1 MHNAYVHMYM
11 YMRPVCKSTSLITP
25 LLTTPSMSMNNALSG
40 LKCWNAI
47 KSVFSPEFCIASVPG
62 FSFMQYGCGAEKTA
76 KKKKSLVDFDHV
88 GTVTCNGMQFCHT
101 SYLGVK

>member
-1 MHNAYVHMYM
+1 MSASSSSELTSI
-11 YMRPVCKSTSLITP
+11 STSKL
-25 LLTTPSMSMNNALSG
+25 
-40 LKCWNAI
+40 
-47 KSVFSPEFCIASVPG
+47 ASVPG
-62 FSFMQYGCGAEKTA
+62 FSSMQYGCGAENTA

>member
-1 MHNAYVHMYM
+1 MGVG
-11 YMRPVCKSTSLITP
+11 PKS
-25 LLTTPSMSMNNALSG
+25 
-40 LKCWNAI
+40 
-47 KSVFSPEFCIASVPG
+47 
-62 FSFMQYGCGAEKTA
+62 TA

>member
-1 MHNAYVHMYM
+1 MLDSNHIWMVIVPANCTD
-11 YMRPVCKSTSLITP
+11 RLQP
-25 LLTTPSMSMNNALSG
+25 L
-40 LKCWNAI
+40 
-47 KSVFSPEFCIASVPG
+47 ASIPG
-62 FSFMQYGCGAEKTA
+62 FSFMQYGCGAKNTA

>member
-1 MHNAYVHMYM
+1 MGTRTMDIAYADCVNS
-11 YMRPVCKSTSLITP
+11 VSLHPRFIEYN
-25 LLTTPSMSMNNALSG
+25 LLSAMVQELG
-40 LKCWNAI
+40 LCHLQ
-47 KSVFSPEFCIASVPG
+47 FSIASVPG

-101 SYLGVK
+101 WGLNN

>member
-1 MHNAYVHMYM
+1 MYGKHLRAYTYHTVEDDN
-11 YMRPVCKSTSLITP
+11 CSANCCITVE
-25 LLTTPSMSMNNALSG
+25 L
-40 LKCWNAI
+40 
-47 KSVFSPEFCIASVPG
+47 ASVPG
-62 FSFMQYGCGAEKTA
+62 FSFMQYGCGAENTA

>member
-1 MHNAYVHMYM
+1 MILTHASTIMYKFQQNGFAK
-11 YMRPVCKSTSLITP
+11 YGKYSFLRH
-25 LLTTPSMSMNNALSG
+25 LTL
-40 LKCWNAI
+40 
-47 KSVFSPEFCIASVPG
+47 ASVPG
-62 FSFMQYGCGAEKTA
+62 FSSMQYGCGAENTA

>member
-1 MHNAYVHMYM
+1 
-11 YMRPVCKSTSLITP
+11 MRSQCSL
-25 LLTTPSMSMNNALSG
+25 
-40 LKCWNAI
+40 
-47 KSVFSPEFCIASVPG
+47 ASVPG

>member
-1 MHNAYVHMYM
+1 MYV
-11 YMRPVCKSTSLITP
+11 SP
-25 LLTTPSMSMNNALSG
+25 LLELTKIFADRLLEHSESLNHSTVITFAQVFKMSRFN
-40 LKCWNAI
+40 
-47 KSVFSPEFCIASVPG
+47 VASVPG
-62 FSFMQYGCGAEKTA
+62 FSFMQYGCGAENTA

>member
-1 MHNAYVHMYM
+1 MSTDSYARQWNLWYINHDY
-11 YMRPVCKSTSLITP
+11 SGTSLIR
-25 LLTTPSMSMNNALSG
+25 TPSIVDT
-40 LKCWNAI
+40 W
-47 KSVFSPEFCIASVPG
+47 FSPNSNGYIASVPG
-62 FSFMQYGCGAEKTA
+62 FSFMQYGCGAENTA

>member
-1 MHNAYVHMYM
+1 MQRICANQLRTTNKWIAKKKCNMTTETG
-11 YMRPVCKSTSLITP
+11 STT
-25 LLTTPSMSMNNALSG
+25 LL
-40 LKCWNAI
+40 
-47 KSVFSPEFCIASVPG
+47 ASVPG
-62 FSFMQYGCGAEKTA
+62 FSFMPYGGGAENMA